1 MKVNPNIKKIQEEF
15 VKMDSMITRLDL
27 LPFYTVGRFIEIDF
41 RELRKSLREKVND
54 YKDGIVRWAYENMM
68 KTC

>member
-54 YKDGIVRWAYENMM
+54 YKDGIVRWDYENMM